1 MGYVLTSLKIVY
13 SLKKVFNC
21 LEPPLGE
28 EGGIQ
33 ILLLHVWFL
42 WGMFCE
48 IHASKPEGKVICPM
62 NTSWPVVMFSMIHAP
77 LFPTRTVCAWFF
89 ICRMVS
95 PSLSR
100 HSELLL
106 LLGVSYNNSFR
117 VINSQDGIYMQ
128 HVYPTLLSRAHE
140 LSQVP
145 VTLSIWLHKTYL
157 GSP

>member
-1 MGYVLTSLKIVY
+1 MCSREKRWVY
-13 SLKKVFNC
+13 MLHVYAI
-21 LEPPLGE
+21 LPPLGE

-62 NTSWPVVMFSMIHAP
+62 NTSWLVVMFSIIHAP
-77 LFPTRTVCAWFF
+77 LFSTRTVCAWFF

-117 VINSQDGIYMQ
+117 VNNLQDGI
-128 HVYPTLLSRAHE
+128 HCTLLSRAHE

-145 VTLSIWLHKTYL
+145 VILSIWLHKTYL